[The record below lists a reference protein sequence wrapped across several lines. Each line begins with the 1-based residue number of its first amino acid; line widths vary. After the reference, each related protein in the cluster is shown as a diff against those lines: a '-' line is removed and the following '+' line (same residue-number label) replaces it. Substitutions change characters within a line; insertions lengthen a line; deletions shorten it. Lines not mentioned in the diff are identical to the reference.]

1 MAGNRARFS
10 QLGVSPIEQR
20 SRACPKEGALDEGV
34 LTNREIATLVVFGL
48 GLALVGFQ
56 TRGTDRIW
64 PSIRGLFSAL
74 LQWKLLLPLL
84 LYVAWMSAV
93 VCGAARIGLWSP
105 DLWKPTVLW
114 LVTGF
119 GLLFRFSEAVT
130 EPGFFRRVLVRTV
143 GLVAFVEYVV
153 NLSSFPLWLEIPTQ
167 GLAVVLNLVAVA
179 GDDPRLAPARK
190 LANGYLGTLGFSAMG
205 WTVWQVA
212 SEWQEIDLGGLVR
225 EFSVPIWLTPPT
237 LVFVYLVAV
246 WAAYE
251 TAFAQMRIGA
261 EGQDNLFRQKLAVVL
276 RAAGRPSVLRLLRSR
291 SWHIGRT
298 SGFRDACQAVGEV
311 IRQERDRVAAEEAR
325 QRRLI
330 ENVGRVGVDISGK
343 QLDQREHRET
353 MEVLRTLASRQF
365 GRYRR
370 NGDRYQTNLEVEYM
384 AEREGLPIPSGI
396 RIHVDR
402 TGQRWYAE
410 RRTITGHWFAI
421 GAAAPPTDQWM
432 YDGPHPPTDYPNEEE
447 WDHWMGSNNAPNWE

>member
-1 MAGNRARFS
+1 MVGNRARFS
-10 QLGVSPIEQR
+10 QPSMLLIEQR
-20 SRACPKEGALDEGV
+20 SRDGLQEGAVDEGV

-48 GLALVGFQ
+48 GLVWVAFQ
-56 TRGTDRIW
+56 ARGTDSIW
-64 PSIRGLFSAL
+64 PSTRSLLLAL
-74 LQWKLLLPLL
+74 LQWKLLAPLL
-84 LYVAWMSAV
+84 LYVVWVSAV
-93 VCGAARIGLWSP
+93 VGGAARIGLWSP
-105 DLWKPTVLW
+105 DLWKPTALW
-114 LVTGF
+114 LLAGF
-119 GLLFRFSEAVT
+119 GLLFRISEAIT

-143 GLVAFVEYVV
+143 GVVAVVEYVV

-167 GLAVVLNLVAVA
+167 VLAVLLNLVTVA
-179 GDDPRLAPARK
+179 RDDPKLAPARK
-190 LANGYLGTLGFSAMG
+190 LANGYLGTLGFSAMA
-205 WTVWQVA
+205 WTAWQVV

-225 EFSVPIWLTPPT
+225 EFLVPIWLTPPT
-237 LVFVYLVAV
+237 LAFVYLVAV

-251 TAFAQMRIGA
+251 IAFAQMRLGA

-298 SGFRDACQAVGEV
+298 SGFRDACRAVGEV
-311 IRQERDRVAAEEAR
+311 IRQERHRVAAEEAQ

-330 ENVGRVGVDISGK
+330 ENAGRAGVDISGR

-353 MEVLRTLASRQF
+353 MEVLRTLANRQF
-365 GRYRR
+365 RHYRR
-370 NGDRYQTNLEVEYM
+370 NCDRYQTSLEVEHL

-396 RIHVDR
+396 RIHADR
-402 TGQRWYAE
+402 TGQRWYAD

-432 YDGPHPPTDYPNEEE
+432 YDGPHPPANYPNEAE
-447 WDHWMGSNNAPNWE
+447 WDHWMGGDNAPNWD